1 METTKQYFYKTLLT
15 LVLATI
21 SFFIWKEFLPNK
33 LFPTPKGVSKNVV
46 VDSLL
51 LEALEDVDTSKVK
64 IAKEEITFAI
74 EDGIQFPN
82 EEVEEYS
89 GYQYLLDFYE
99 SLFQLETEKEGN
111 VRIAYFSDS
120 MTDGDMIVQD
130 LRMLFQEKYGG
141 TGVGFVNIT
150 SESASSR
157 SSLKHEFSGNWKT
170 QSYLKTKHPKD
181 NFGVNGHVFYAHD
194 TLPNSWVRFKASR
207 MRFVNSLPKPT
218 LFYGYSENKNGKV
231 FRIINGDTIEQ
242 KLTPNK
248 KLNQLHFGNG
258 DVNSLQVYFSE
269 ADSIPIYGFNFDD
282 RKGVHVDN
290 FSSRGNSGLPL
301 SMFNKNLM
309 NEFQK
314 ELGYDLIILHYGT
327 NVLNYGSYNYSWY
340 EKRMQKVVAHVKECF
355 PNAEVLVISTADK
368 TTKYDLE
375 MKTDSAVVPLVTAQ
389 KKYAIS
395 SQSGFVNLYKEMGG
409 ENSMIKW
416 VEEEPAKAN
425 KDYTH
430 FNYLGSR
437 AVAKLIYNK
446 IDKGYSEY
454 KKLRKKKSV
463 VVKRKNDSVV
473 EQKDSIYA
481 D

>member
-1 METTKQYFYKTLLT
+1 M
-15 LVLATI
+15 LATI
-21 SFFIWKEFLPNK
+21 SFFIWKEILPDK
-33 LFPTPKGVSKNVV
+33 LFPTPKGTSKNVV

-51 LEALEDVDTSKVK
+51 LEALSEADTTSSKL
-64 IAKEEITFAI
+64 IKEEIVFEPKEGI
-74 EDGIQFPN
+74 VFPPED
-82 EEVEEYS
+82 VEEYS
-89 GYQYLLDFYE
+89 GYQYLLEFYE
-99 SLFQLETEKEGN
+99 KLYLLEKQQEGN

-130 LRMLFQEKYGG
+130 LRTLFQEKYGG

-157 SSLKHEFSGNWKT
+157 SSLKHEFSGNWKS

-181 NFGVNGHVFYAHD
+181 AFAVNGHVFYAHD
-194 TLPNSWVRFKASR
+194 SLPNSWVRYKASR

-218 LFYGYSENKNGKV
+218 LYYGYSENKNGKI
-231 FRIINGDTIEQ
+231 FRIINSDTIEQ

-248 KLNQLHFGNG
+248 KLNELHLSDG
-258 DVNSLQVYFSE
+258 DVNSLQVYFSQ
-269 ADSIPIYGFNFDD
+269 ADSIPIYGFNFDN

-314 ELGYDLIILHYGT
+314 ELGYNLIIIHYGT
-327 NVLNYGSYNYSWY
+327 NVLNYGSYNYGWY
-340 EKRMQKVVAHVKECF
+340 EKRMQKVVAHIRECF
-355 PNAEVLVISTADK
+355 PSAEVLVISTADK
-368 TTKYDLE
+368 ATKYDLE
-375 MKTDSAVVPLVTAQ
+375 MKTDSAVVPLVKAQ

-395 SQSGFVNLYKEMGG
+395 SQSAFINLYKEMGG

-416 VEEEPAKAN
+416 VEDEPAKAN

-430 FNYLGSR
+430 FNYQGSR
-437 AVAKLIYNK
+437 AVAKLIYNR
-446 IDKGYSEY
+446 IDEGYLQY
-454 KKLRKKKSV
+454 KKLRKKKALNVS
-463 VVKRKNDSVV
+463 RKKDSVM

-481 D
+481 N

>member
-1 METTKQYFYKTLLT
+1 MESSKQYFYKTLLT
-15 LVLATI
+15 LLLATI

-33 LFPTPKGVSKNVV
+33 LFPTPKGTSTNVV

-51 LEALEDVDTSKVK
+51 LEALSEADTTSSKL
-64 IAKEEITFAI
+64 IKEEIVF
-74 EDGIQFPN
+74 EPSNGILFPP

-99 SLFQLETEKEGN
+99 SLYQLETEKVGN

-130 LRMLFQEKYGG
+130 LRTLFQEQYGG
-141 TGVGFVNIT
+141 AGVGFVNIT

-181 NFGVNGHVFYAHD
+181 AFGVNGHVFYAND
-194 TLPNSWVRFKASR
+194 SLPNSWVRYKASR

-248 KLNQLHFGNG
+248 KLNQIKFNDG

-269 ADSIPIYGFNFDD
+269 ADSIPIYGFTFDD

-301 SMFNKNLM
+301 GTFNKKLM
-309 NEFQK
+309 NEFQR
-314 ELGYDLIILHYGT
+314 ELGYNLIILHYGT

-368 TTKYDLE
+368 ATKYDLE
-375 MKTDSAVVPLVTAQ
+375 MKTDSAVVPLVKAQ
-389 KKYAIS
+389 KKFAIG
-395 SQSGFVNLYKEMGG
+395 SQSGFVNLYQEMGG

-416 VEEEPAKAN
+416 VEDEPAKAN

-430 FNYLGSR
+430 FNYQGSR
-437 AVAKLIYNK
+437 AVAKLIYNQ
-446 IDKGYSEY
+446 IDKGYVEY
-454 KKLRKKKSV
+454 KKLRKKKKAV
-463 VVKRKNDSVV
+463 VTRKTDSLMK
-473 EQKDSIYA
+473 QNDSIYA